1 MWSSLLPYRSVTE
14 EPNRYFFFK
23 SGIQELWNEL
33 WIDTDVVCLS
43 GACVVVAE
51 SSANQLSLQKDLW
64 GSQQEERRLC
74 LPNHLQDISTSLLE
88 GCGGGSTQYNSSTR
102 KATAN
107 TEANHWGNEVAV
119 SARPNSASFHCPGLH
134 SSPALSAWIAQLR
147 GMQTML
153 CCSL

>member
-1 MWSSLLPYRSVTE
+1 MRSSLLPYLSVTE
-14 EPNRYFFFK
+14 EPNRYFFQK
-23 SGIQELWNEL
+23 WNP
-33 WIDTDVVCLS
+33 
-43 GACVVVAE
+43 GVAE
-51 SSANQLSLQKDLW
+51 RAVDRHRRGLSIWSVCCGGWEFRQPTFFAKDLW

-153 CCSL
+153 CCSV